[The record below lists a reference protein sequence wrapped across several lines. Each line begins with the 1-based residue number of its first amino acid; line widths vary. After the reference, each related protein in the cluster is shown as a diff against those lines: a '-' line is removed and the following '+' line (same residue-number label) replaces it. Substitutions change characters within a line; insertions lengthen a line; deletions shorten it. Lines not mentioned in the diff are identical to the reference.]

1 MAWLDFLKNGN
12 ELAEL
17 LIEGQNP
24 YSASLLQ
31 AADVAPLQ
39 SHMPTNEPV
48 LAYALG
54 RVVLA
59 GRGLWVLTE
68 RHLLI
73 AQPGSDHAVRVL
85 PLAQLSE
92 AECLRGKY
100 GYTLRVTAGGQ
111 RYSLYGTS
119 ASLAAVFYQTLGRT
133 VACAPVFKPTPLDAD
148 DLAQVAHHF
157 AHAAALLSSAN
168 TRPAHTVAA

>member
-24 YSASLLQ
+24 YSANLLQ

-39 SHMPTNEPV
+39 LHMPVDEPV

-73 AQPGSDHAVRVL
+73 AQPGSDHGVRVL
-85 PLAQLSE
+85 PLAQVSE

-100 GYTLRVTAGGQ
+100 GYTLRVSAGGQ
-111 RYSLYGTS
+111 HFSVYGTS
-119 ASLAAVFYQTLGRT
+119 AALAAVFYQTLGRT
-133 VACAPVFKPTPLDAD
+133 VSCAPVFKPPLLDAD
-148 DLAQVAHHF
+148 DLAQAAHHF

-168 TRPAHTVAA
+168 TRPAHPVTA